1 LLDKA
6 CDCGNR
12 ELQAAMITLQLPSLV
27 TGTILDPTV
36 LLDIAQA
43 VFALVLIAVSLYAW
57 YMRRQ
62 TSMVIVALA
71 ILMFFVKTRIREF
84 FPQLP
89 GEDFLTDSLDFVALA
104 LFFFAIVVRPRK
116 DISKGAI

>member
-1 LLDKA
+1 
-6 CDCGNR
+6 
-12 ELQAAMITLQLPSLV
+12 MITLQLPSL
-27 TGTILDPTV
+27 G
-36 LLDIAQA
+36 QA
-43 VFALVLIAVSLYAW
+43 VFALVLFAVSLYAW

-62 TSMVIVALA
+62 TSLVIVALA
-71 ILMFFVKTRIREF
+71 FLMFFVKTAIREF

-104 LFFFAIVVRPRK
+104 LFFLAIVVRPRK